1 MVADM
6 IRVLLFVFGAL
17 CSQVVFAEE
26 KEIASQEIEYL
37 ISTVEKSGCRFH
49 RNGDSHDATRAADHL
64 RLKLRRGK
72 KYADSAEHFIERL
85 EVGVFRT
92 DREVLVE
99 KGKETLIRSC
109 IEQAHHKPTSVWVLE
124 YLQSR
129 V

>member
-1 MVADM
+1 M

-85 EVGVFRT
+85 ASKSSWTGKAYHLECQPGQ
-92 DREVLVE
+92 LVE
-99 KGKETLIRSC
+99 VETWMLDKLSVYRARS
-109 IEQAHHKPTSVWVLE
+109 HK
-124 YLQSR
+124 
-129 V
+129 